1 MIYSKGEK
9 AFGWLNYMC
18 LSLLGLS
25 MLLPFIH
32 LLAKALSDESYV
44 LAHEITFW
52 PKGMH
57 FDSFAYVL
65 NNQQFIKTF
74 GNSVFITL
82 VGTLLSLLITML
94 AAYPLSKAGFPGR
107 RFILFLYVLTMFF
120 SGGIIPTY
128 LVVKGIG
135 MTNTIWSMI
144 IPTLVAPFNL
154 ILMRSFFM
162 GIPDALDE
170 SAKIDGASNTRILFS
185 IYVPLSMSSIATIS
199 MFYAVGY
206 WNNFFSAML
215 YITDRNLMPLQVYLM
230 SIIQDEN
237 NVSMSNVEA
246 LMNSAPESIRAA
258 TIIAAVVPIL
268 LIYPFLQKYFVKGA
282 LVGAVKE

>member
-9 AFGWLNYMC
+9 VFGWLNYVC

-52 PKGMH
+52 PKEMH

-94 AAYPLSKAGFPGR
+94 AAYPLSKVGFPGR

-268 LIYPFLQKYFVKGA
+268 LLYPFLQKYFVKGA

>member
-9 AFGWLNYMC
+9 VFGWLNYIC

-52 PKGMH
+52 PRDMH
-57 FDSFAYVL
+57 LDSFTYVL
-65 NNQQFIKTF
+65 NNQQFIRTF

-82 VGTLLSLLITML
+82 VGTFLSLLITLL
-94 AAYPLSKAGFPGR
+94 AAYPLSKQGFPGR

-128 LVVKGIG
+128 LVVKEIG

-215 YITDRNLMPLQVYLM
+215 YITDRNLLPLQVYLM

-237 NVSMSNVEA
+237 NISMSNVEA